1 MSPTLAGGFLS
12 PVSPRA
18 SYGCALE
25 VGMKGKVGRM
35 ENTLGGGKSERQ
47 GQGERVL
54 SRDCRA
60 PGLPGVSI
68 SKHLHTSPVTST
80 RSQRGK
86 PSATESATEGP
97 FHV

>member
-1 MSPTLAGGFLS
+1 
-12 PVSPRA
+12 
-18 SYGCALE
+18 
-25 VGMKGKVGRM
+25 MKGKVGRM

-68 SKHLHTSPVTST
+68 SKHLHTSPDRKS
-80 RSQRGK
+80 
-86 PSATESATEGP
+86 
-97 FHV
+97 HV